1 MIVFPPMSDSHTSA
15 ADRQAG
21 LVLAL
26 ATVVALVVANS
37 PLAEAYRSVLETRVS
52 LGFSPLILEKT
63 LLHWINDGLMAV
75 FFLVVGLEIKREL
88 VIGEL
93 AGGARARLPLAGAI
107 GGMLVPAG
115 IYLWVNADSVATQA
129 GWPIPAATDIAFTL
143 GVLTLVG
150 NRVPASVRAFLLG
163 LAILDDLGAIVLIA
177 LLFTTDLSWISLG
190 LGALLVLALATLN
203 RRGVTRLAPYLVCG
217 VLLWLCVLKSG
228 VHATLAGVVT
238 GMLVPLRGPAGSPS
252 QRLEHVLHP
261 HVAFGILPLFAFAN
275 AGVPLTG
282 LGLDLL
288 LHPVTLGTALGLFV
302 GKQLGVFA
310 ACLLAIRSGWCT
322 MPAGADWRVLYGA
335 AVLTGIGFTMSL
347 FIGSLAFPSG
357 EFDQP
362 LRTGVLLGSALSITL
377 GLGWLAALP
386 PVPSAKSGAR

>member
-1 MIVFPPMSDSHTSA
+1 
-15 ADRQAG
+15 
-21 LVLAL
+21 
-26 ATVVALVVANS
+26 
-37 PLAEAYRSVLETRVS
+37 
-52 LGFSPLILEKT
+52 
-63 LLHWINDGLMAV
+63 V

-203 RRGVTRLAPYLVCG
+203 RRGVTQLAPYLVCG

-261 HVAFGILPLFAFAN
+261 YVAFGILPLFAFAN